1 MNALRNPIV
10 YIVAYIVLM
19 VPTYILPYFGSNSFL
34 INVGSS
40 ALVSS
45 FGPTPQWWIHVWF
58 LVALIT
64 LAWARTEFCTKK
76 WLPIFPVVAALF
88 DMTPVISNIPLV
100 PTVMHVCA
108 MIFGVT
114 LASEN
119 ASTIQPS
126 LRKPRMLLV
135 IWTIVTVIA
144 ISLRVATFAALADK
158 TKGPSATPFSTGT
171 AAPSFK
177 PVDPAPRPV
186 EPSSVPAA
194 PPSATT
200 QSASTPIDAQSK
212 DMLKKANKSLDAL
225 LK

>member
-119 ASTIQPS
+119 ASTVQPS
-126 LRKPRMLLV
+126 LRKPRMLLL
-135 IWTIVTVIA
+135 IWTAVTVIA
-144 ISLRVATFAALADK
+144 ISLRVATFVALADK
-158 TKGPSATPFSTGT
+158 PKGQSVTPFPTGK
-171 AAPSFK
+171 AVPFK
-177 PVDPAPRPV
+177 PVDSTSRPV
-186 EPSSVPAA
+186 DAPAVAPAQPLVAPQSVP
-194 PPSATT
+194 
-200 QSASTPIDAQSK
+200 TPIDAQSK
-212 DMLKKANKSLDAL
+212 DMLKKANKSLDLL